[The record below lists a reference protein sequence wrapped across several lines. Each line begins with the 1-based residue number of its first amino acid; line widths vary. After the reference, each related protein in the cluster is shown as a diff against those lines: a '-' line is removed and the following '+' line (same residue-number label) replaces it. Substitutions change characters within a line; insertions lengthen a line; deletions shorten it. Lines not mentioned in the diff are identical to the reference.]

1 MKHTLNRYV
10 GLVLAAYAVLGGL
23 FAVRTPAWQA
33 PDEPAH
39 YNYIAQVAAGT
50 LLPVLA
56 EGDWDNALLEQLKSE
71 RFAPPLLGAL
81 PSVQYEDHQP
91 PLYYWLSAPVFALSG
106 GNLTALR
113 FMSLVWGGVTLAFTW
128 RIARLVLPEQ
138 RRAAQ
143 AALALV
149 AFLPQH
155 LMIVSS
161 VNNDALAGA
170 VMAALLYACLR
181 YRQDEGVGAARLG
194 LLLGLAVL
202 TKTTLYFMAAVVLL
216 GVVLR
221 FLHVRQSWHTSYEG
235 MKTHFNA
242 DGVRVLAHKSALAL
256 LVRPL
261 LTIALVAGVF
271 ALFWF
276 GRNISV
282 YGFPDIMGLRAH
294 DAVVVGQPRTSDLVE
309 RIGFASYVGQLL
321 TTTFQSFWGQFGWM
335 SVPMVNV
342 FAPGEALPYVY
353 AGALVVMAALGLRRA
368 PAPTYS
374 PALAR
379 DYRRLLLSVL
389 ALSILVF
396 LYYNTQFVQFQGR
409 YLFTAIIPFALYMG
423 RGLAALWHRLGHGWA
438 AVLLAWLLAALDL
451 WLIWRVI
458 PGALG
463 YTL

>member
-1 MKHTLNRYV
+1 MKDTLNPYV
-10 GLVLAAYAVLGGL
+10 ALVLAAYALLGGL

-50 LLPVLA
+50 LLPVIA

-71 RFAPPLLGAL
+71 RFAPPLLDAL
-81 PSVQYEDHQP
+81 PSIQYEDHQP
-91 PLYYWLSAPVFALSG
+91 PLYYWLSAPVFALTG
-106 GNLTALR
+106 GSLAALR
-113 FMSLVWGGVTLAFTW
+113 LVSLVWGGVTLLFTW
-128 RIARLVLPEQ
+128 RIALLVLPGQ
-138 RRAAQ
+138 RRVAQ

-170 VMAALLYACLR
+170 VLAALLYACLR

-202 TKTTLYFMAAVVLL
+202 TKTTIYFMAAVVLL
-216 GVVLR
+216 AVVLR
-221 FLHVRQSWHTSYEG
+221 YLSVRQKWGTSYEG
-235 MKTHFNA
+235 MTTHFNPQGA
-242 DGVRVLAHKSALAL
+242 RVVAHKGPLPL
-256 LVRPL
+256 LLRPL
-261 LTIALVAGVF
+261 ATIAAVAGIF

-282 YGFPDIMGLRAH
+282 YGFPDVMGLRAH
-294 DAVVVGQPRTSDLVE
+294 DAVVVGQLRTADLV
-309 RIGFASYVGQLL
+309 AQVGAGAYAQQLIS
-321 TTTFQSFWGQFGWM
+321 TTFQSFWGQFGWM

-353 AGALVVMAALGLRRA
+353 VGLLLTMAGLGLLFA
-368 PAPTYS
+368 PKPAHDA
-374 PALAR
+374 ALAR

-389 ALSILVF
+389 ALSMLVF

-409 YLFTAIIPFALYMG
+409 YLFTALIPFALYVG
-423 RGLAALWHRLGHGWA
+423 RGLVALWHRLGRGWA
-438 AVLLAWLLAALDL
+438 AVALVWLLAALDL

-458 PGALG
+458 PGALA
-463 YTL
+463 YSQ